1 MVKFTASTVLVL
13 LALAATAEAAS
24 KQTMEPNDV
33 SSTTAHKKK
42 GYNRHGHNHK
52 KVNLRRRS
60 RELKNE
66 DGKGKNSKKDESK
79 EDSKK
84 KDSDD
89 KSAGGNDPQNN
100 AGGKDKKETI
110 GNYAGGGGG
119 GGGGDKKGGSG
130 GGGGGGDKKG
140 GSGGGGG
147 DKKKNEMPIINFA
160 DGGIRPS
167 SGTWRPGVYSNNGGT
182 SFGLGGQPQGQP
194 VITNMAGQPSGV
206 LGQTPNKQEFY
217 NPNAPGGVDTVPTNM
232 AARPFTGNINPP
244 AGVVPGQAYTTVHIV
259 NTANNPKP
267 SAANQAAT
275 SAALANMQNNGGTAV
290 TSSPPKTPVISNNA
304 AMEVVD
310 VATPT
315 VVTTPAVV
323 TNPQTQPLQ
332 VSGGTTSTTPVAP
345 VKPMPTVSLDPSL
358 YPANWDIAPTTCVK
372 ANKEDWLW
380 KNKSGDGRFDVQQMY
395 ARVPQCMY
403 DDHCATGCCVRF
415 HSGFKICQNP
425 DTMSDQMLKWCS
437 GTCSASA
444 SVNREDNV

>member
-24 KQTMEPNDV
+24 KQNMEPNDV
-33 SSTTAHKKK
+33 SSATVHKKK
-42 GYNRHGHNHK
+42 AHNHHNHGHN

-60 RELKNE
+60 RDLKKE
-66 DGKGKNSKKDESK
+66 DGKGKNSKKD
-79 EDSKK
+79 SKK
-84 KDSDD
+84 KDSD
-89 KSAGGNDPQNN
+89 KSAGGDSPQNN

-110 GNYAGGGGG
+110 GNYAAG

-130 GGGGGGDKKG
+130 GGGGGGGDKKKG
-140 GSGGGGG
+140 GGGGGGGGG
-147 DKKKNEMPIINFA
+147 DKKKNEMPITNFA

-194 VITNMAGQPSGV
+194 VITNMAGQPNGV

-275 SAALANMQNNGGTAV
+275 SAALANMQNNNGGTAV
-290 TSSPPKTPVISNNA
+290 TSSPPKTSVISNNA
-304 AMEVVD
+304 ANAMEPVAM
-310 VATPT
+310 ATPT

-372 ANKEDWLW
+372 ANKDDWLW

-425 DTMSDQMLKWCS
+425 NTMSDQMLKWCS